1 MNGID
6 ALMSLSDFSLLV
18 YQNVRDCCILIL
30 YPVTLLYS
38 LINSSTFLVDIFRV
52 FYTEDHVICKQGEF
66 YFFSNLDLIHFSSLI
81 AVARTSKTM
90 LSSSGESGPPCLVS
104 DFKGYH
110 SIAQSCLTLCNPMDC
125 STPGLSVPHHL
136 LNLLKF
142 MSIAS
147 VMLSIHLIL

>member
-1 MNGID
+1 
-6 ALMSLSDFSLLV
+6 MSLSDFSLLV

-38 LINSSTFLVDIFRV
+38 LINSSNFLVDIFRV
-52 FYTEDHVICKQGEF
+52 FYVEDHVICKQGEF
-66 YFFSNLDLIHFSSLI
+66 YFFFSNLDLIYFSSLI

-104 DFKGYH
+104 DFKGCR
-110 SIAQSCLTLCNPMDC
+110 SVAQSRLTLCNPMDC
-125 STPGLSVPHHL
+125 SMSGLSVPHHL